1 MCKSSISLS
10 VLIYSKPPVEL
21 QMHPLNHFPIQVRI
35 YINPWASITAIQHPS
50 LSQQHFHAALL
61 MWCSHQAESD
71 FLVHVCH
78 ETSSFVP
85 LTVFPS
91 SHLKWKLS
99 LSSSSRHEKSPP
111 VLQHDERCNTTAIS
125 MTYHWGNTS
134 AVCVLPHISQIFRS
148 SCHNLETFMR
158 KQLKKPD

>member
-1 MCKSSISLS
+1 MFHKNKSQMYHCSLWMGILGILKVWRAIRLQNDTCKPSISLS

-21 QMHPLNHFPIQVRI
+21 QMHPLNHFPIQIRI

-50 LSQQHFHAALL
+50 LSQQHSHAALL

-78 ETSSFVP
+78 KTSSFVP

-99 LSSSSRHEKSPP
+99 LSSSSRHSTWEITTSPP
-111 VLQHDERCNTTAIS
+111 TWRTLQHRC
-125 MTYHWGNTS
+125 H
-134 AVCVLPHISQIFRS
+134 
-148 SCHNLETFMR
+148 
-158 KQLKKPD
+158 